1 MMGKMIICRNEKPAT
16 LWDIDILQ
24 EFPEETGPE
33 SVRM

>member
-1 MMGKMIICRNEKPAT
+1 MMGKMNIYRNEKPAT
-16 LWDIDILQ
+16 LWDKLQ